1 MNLTAYNLNSVS
13 WIGIWQ
19 TADIGSDS
27 FPCHI
32 EQSAGTDIQAVT
44 EGKRFRIVG
53 DNVNFMVAASHQRK
67 GNSTHMEHWFASA
80 AIIQNNSFDHLPC
93 NFPQMPLLDLSPQSF
108 LPSDN
113 DFKVITN
120 DYIYIVFQ
128 ILTRHLTFLKKFK
141 PFTAELKMTYGQR
154 TVIWAPRV
162 PW

>member
-1 MNLTAYNLNSVS
+1 MGVTVSHATLNKVQEQ
-13 WIGIWQ
+13 IG
-19 TADIGSDS
+19 GH
-27 FPCHI
+27 FN
-32 EQSAGTDIQAVT
+32 EQLIQAVT

-80 AIIQNNSFDHLPC
+80 AIIQNNFFDHLPC
-93 NFPQMPLLDLSPQSF
+93 NIPQMPLLDLSPQSF

-120 DYIYIVFQ
+120 DYIYIVFH

-154 TVIWAPRV
+154 TVI
-162 PW
+162 